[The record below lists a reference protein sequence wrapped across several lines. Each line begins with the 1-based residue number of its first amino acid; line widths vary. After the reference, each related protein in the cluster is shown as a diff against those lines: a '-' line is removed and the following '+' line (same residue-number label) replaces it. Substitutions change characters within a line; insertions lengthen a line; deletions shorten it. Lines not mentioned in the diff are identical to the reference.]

1 MVATFAGLAL
11 MAQATWLVWGGTR
24 DRSALTRVLG
34 HGLGFVATLVLAFTL
49 RSVDAW
55 GRDLLPI
62 VHRDALAGLVA
73 VLLAVLSSS
82 WLARRRET
90 LAEVER
96 RSAEIWALAAAF
108 VMMFWLAREADHV
121 ARVMLD
127 TPGASAA
134 AWAGTP
140 AELRD
145 RVLSLGAILASV
157 AWLAQA
163 VAVFAFG
170 WARRSAFLRWM
181 ALLLLGLTLV
191 KFVLVDLA
199 HADPFWRFLTAL
211 LAGGAMLSLSFVY
224 QRLGV
229 RRGAGA
235 ESRPATQPAAQDE

>member
-1 MVATFAGLAL
+1 LF
-11 MAQATWLVWGGTR
+11 
-24 DRSALTRVLG
+24 
-34 HGLGFVATLVLAFTL
+34 
-49 RSVDAW
+49 
-55 GRDLLPI
+55 
-62 VHRDALAGLVA
+62 A

-127 TPGASAA
+127 TPGAYAA
-134 AWAGTP
+134 AWAVTP
-140 AELRD
+140 VELRD

-181 ALLLLGLTLV
+181 ALALLGLTLV

-199 HADPFWRFLTAL
+199 QADPFWRFLTAL
-211 LAGGAMLSLSFVY
+211 LAGAAMLALSFVY

-229 RRGAGA
+229 RREPAGV
-235 ESRPATQPAAQDE
+235 PPPAAEPAAEE